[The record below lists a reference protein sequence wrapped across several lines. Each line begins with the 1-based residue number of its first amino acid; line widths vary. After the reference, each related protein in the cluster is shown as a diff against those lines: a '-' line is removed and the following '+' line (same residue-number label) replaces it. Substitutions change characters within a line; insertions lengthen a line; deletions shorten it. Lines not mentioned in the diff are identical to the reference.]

1 MSEAPGAAETLRV
14 TTDDGVGL
22 YVESTGVGIP
32 ILFLHEFSSDV
43 VSWEPQ
49 VRALGRRY
57 RCVTFNARGYPP
69 SDVPQEQAAYSQE
82 RAVADAIAV
91 LDELGI
97 DRAHM
102 VGSSMGAFTVLH
114 LGRRHPDRARSLLL
128 SGCGYGSAPEGRET
142 FRRECEA
149 IARAYETKGS
159 EAVAPGYAVGP
170 ARVQLQNKDPR
181 GWAEFV
187 RKLAARDATGAALT
201 VRGVQRE
208 RPSLHELRDELAEMV
223 VPILMVAGDEDEGV
237 LETALMLKRT
247 IPSAALSLFPRSG
260 HLCNVEEPELFNRAV
275 VDFLATVDAGSWTL
289 RDPRSLGGSI
299 TGIEPEQGG

>member
-1 MSEAPGAAETLRV
+1 MSEGQGGSEALRV
-14 TTDDGVGL
+14 STDDGVGL
-22 YVESTGVGIP
+22 HVESTGAGIP

-43 VSWEPQ
+43 SSWEPQ

-69 SDVPQEQAAYSQE
+69 SDVPQEQPAYSQE

-91 LDELGI
+91 LDVLEI
-97 DRAHM
+97 ERAHV
-102 VGSSMGAFTVLH
+102 VGSSMGAFTALH

-128 SGCGYGSAPEGRET
+128 AGCGYGSAPEGRET

-149 IARAYETKGS
+149 IARAYESEGS
-159 EAVAPGYAVGP
+159 EAIAPGYAVGP

-181 GWAEFV
+181 GWAEFA
-187 RKLAARDATGAALT
+187 RRLAVRDATGAALT

-223 VPILMVAGDEDEGV
+223 VPTLMVAGDEDDGV
-237 LETALMLKRT
+237 LETDLMLKRT
-247 IPSAALSLFPRSG
+247 IPSAALAVLPRSG
-260 HLCNVEEPELFNRAV
+260 HLCNVEEPELFNRTLA
-275 VDFLATVDAGSWTL
+275 DFLATVDVGSWTL

-299 TGIEPEQGG
+299 TGIEPEDG